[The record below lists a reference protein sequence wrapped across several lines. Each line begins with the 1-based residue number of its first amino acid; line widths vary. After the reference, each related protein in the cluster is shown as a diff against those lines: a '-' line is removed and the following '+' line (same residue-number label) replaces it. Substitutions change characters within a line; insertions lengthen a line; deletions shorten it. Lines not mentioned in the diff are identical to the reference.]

1 MNQMSSQE
9 LNTAIVIFLV
19 LFILFFFQKLY
30 KHPLS
35 LRPCSNI
42 EEHDITK
49 LKHGRQLGSVHPNQ
63 CIFRNNWWSS
73 SHLHTYPLASSRS
86 LPGRADTHCCVLL
99 AILGLL
105 LYVSNES
112 SYWASTQSTNNDCN
126 KRVLEPIL
134 GYPQNAQ

>member
-1 MNQMSSQE
+1 MHSQE
-9 LNTAIVIFLV
+9 LRGCSIISTLIYMIFLSEEV
-19 LFILFFFQKLY
+19 VQKSFMITALQQ
-30 KHPLS
+30 HQ
-35 LRPCSNI
+35 
-42 EEHDITK
+42 EEQDITK

-73 SHLHTYPLASSRS
+73 SHLHTYSLASSRS

-99 AILGLL
+99 AILGML

-134 GYPQNAQ
+134 GYPEHAQ